1 MVVHPTAPLRQK
13 IILFGDSD
21 ISRWP
26 PTLRPSI
33 AASSLSNYGK
43 GGACLKDVLHQ
54 ITTVLGQWEL
64 QIIHGGL
71 KSDDTIKTWFVCCA
85 GENDIGNGSCSSSAT
100 TDLEQMFITFRDI
113 LDALF
118 PTTVVTE
125 TEGRRVQQQQQQQ
138 NQNQKTVS
146 KMIFFGPKFEPWL
159 TDNNAAK
166 KMYTKLD
173 GGLKRVAR
181 RHHARDQIIYIDCL
195 TLFCTK
201 ETASSPGAVYGGK
214 AMPDSQYF
222 TDDGLHLNDK
232 GYEIW
237 KQIVEEKIAE
247 S

>member
-1 MVVHPTAPLRQK
+1 MSMVHPAPLRQK

-26 PTLRPSI
+26 PTLHPSI

-43 GGACLKDVLHQ
+43 GGARLKDVLHQ

-71 KSDDTIKTWFVCCA
+71 KPDDTIKTWFICCA
-85 GENDIGNGSCSSSAT
+85 GENDISNGSCTS
-100 TDLEQMFITFRDI
+100 DLEQMFVTFRDI

-118 PTTVVTE
+118 PTPVVTD
-125 TEGRRVQQQQQQQ
+125 TEDRRVQQQQP
-138 NQNQKTVS
+138 NQRTVS

-159 TDNNAAK
+159 TDDNTAK
-166 KMYTKLD
+166 KMYAKLD
-173 GGLKRVAR
+173 SGLKRITR

-201 ETASSPGAVYGGK
+201 ETASSPGAVYSGK

-222 TDDGLHLNDK
+222 TNDGLHLNDK

>member
-1 MVVHPTAPLRQK
+1 MHHPLRQK

-21 ISRWP
+21 ISQWP
-26 PTLRPSI
+26 PTFHPSI

-64 QIIHGGL
+64 QTIHGGL
-71 KSDDTIKTWFVCCA
+71 KTDDTTKTWFVCCA
-85 GENDIGNGSCSSSAT
+85 GENDIGNGRFSSSAT
-100 TDLEQMFITFRDI
+100 TDLEQIMFVTFRDI

-118 PTTVVTE
+118 PTVVTE
-125 TEGRRVQQQQQQQ
+125 TEGRIQQVQ
-138 NQNQKTVS
+138 NQRTVS

-159 TDNNAAK
+159 TDDFAAK
-166 KMYTKLD
+166 KMYVKLD
-173 GGLKRVAR
+173 SGLKRVAR
-181 RHHARDQIIYIDCL
+181 RHHARDNIIYINCL

-201 ETASSPGAVYGGK
+201 ETTSSPGAVYGGK

-232 GYEIW
+232 GYQVW